1 MNISTKARHPRLR
14 ILGSVLALAAIAVAM
29 TGNVVKVQGGSG
41 SDAYRIEEDWELVV
55 SDADPVL
62 NAPQVTCTISP
73 ADMGTAYCAF
83 DLNYH
88 TQPDYVAGGLQVH
101 TWDPTDPIEYSDS
114 THTQVM
120 SSASETVTWTQTMT
134 LDPNSSTI
142 TFQVINGQSQSWGS
156 FGGNKAGNHG
166 HLILTMNTNLPNLNA
181 YDCNVSLDNSGVS
194 FASNLVVSQTLVA
207 VRYYDVNGNLIKQI
221 TTPQIVHPQQ

>member
-88 TQPDYVAGGLQVH
+88 TQPDYQAGGMQIH
-101 TWDPTDPIEYSDS
+101 TWDPTDPIEWANSQHS
-114 THTQVM
+114 GIMET
-120 SSASETVTWTQTMT
+120 SGETVTWTTRMT
-134 LDPNSSTI
+134 FNSGSI
-142 TFQVINGQSQSWGS
+142 NFRIANGQ
-156 FGGNKAGNHG
+156 
-166 HLILTMNTNLPNLNA
+166 
-181 YDCNVSLDNSGVS
+181 
-194 FASNLVVSQTLVA
+194 
-207 VRYYDVNGNLIKQI
+207 
-221 TTPQIVHPQQ
+221 